1 MKKEQPIRRLCSEIQ
16 LFDLCDLETCC
27 QKDGRYCTNE
37 EVLQR
42 FEAIKEE
49 DERSPEQYLVEEL
62 DEDEDGEGE
71 EGALYD
77 EEADDADDYD
87 DEDR

>member
-1 MKKEQPIRRLCSEIQ
+1 MKKEQPVRRLCSEIQ

-27 QKDGRYCTNE
+27 QKDGRYCPNE

-62 DEDEDGEGE
+62 DEDEEGEEE

-77 EEADDADDYD
+77 EETDDADDYD